1 MKYKV
6 ISFIVH
12 ELEPK
17 KWVFSDEL
25 TKPNTDFQQLY
36 DVYFLEKYYELPQL
50 VAFGQKLRY
59 FADENETRG
68 DHVKMIFEYFQFQ
81 KHVAP

>member
-17 KWVFSDEL
+17 KWVFGDER
-25 TKPNTDFQQLY
+25 TKPNTGFQQLQ
-36 DVYFLEKYYELPQL
+36 DIYFLEKYDELSEL
-50 VAFGQKLRY
+50 VSF
-59 FADENETRG
+59 
-68 DHVKMIFEYFQFQ
+68 
-81 KHVAP
+81 

>member
-17 KWVFSDEL
+17 KKWVFGEER
-25 TKPNTDFQQLY
+25 TKPNIDFQQLQ
-36 DVYFLEKYYELPQL
+36 DVYFLERCDKLSES

-59 FADENETRG
+59 FTDQNRPRG
-68 DHVKMIFEYFQFQ
+68 DHLKMNFGYFQTQ
-81 KHVAP
+81 I